1 MHVKRN
7 PRLWAWDQNAHSAKI
22 SASYA
27 IIEVK
32 PHPLLSR
39 WAGLMD
45 MLLLSINWGFRE
57 KTPPLGTRLM
67 RLNAVGACLGFDSA
81 S

>member
-1 MHVKRN
+1 MSNAIRDHGVG
-7 PRLWAWDQNAHSAKI
+7 PNAHSAKI

-27 IIEVK
+27 IIEIK
-32 PHPLLSR
+32 THPLL
-39 WAGLMD
+39 AGLMD
-45 MLLLSINWGFRE
+45 VLLLSINWGVRE

-67 RLNAVGACLGFDSA
+67 EIECRWGACLGFDSA